1 MELAV
6 LLPAATEAATIGE
19 RRCYMELSALLPA
32 LLPAAT
38 EAAIIG
44 DGRCYMELAVL
55 LLVATGVATTDGSP
69 CYYG

>member
-1 MELAV
+1 
-6 LLPAATEAATIGE
+6 
-19 RRCYMELSALLPA
+19 MELSALLPA